1 MKLTVVIVNYNV
13 KYYLEQCLH
22 SLEVALRD
30 VDAEVYVVDNHS
42 SDGSIEYLKPRFAAL
57 AHPRIHFIQSNHNIG
72 FSRANNIAIRQSQSD
87 YVLLLNPDTFV
98 AENTIAEALA
108 FMDEHPKAGALGVSM
123 LQSDGHIARESRRG
137 LPTPMTSF
145 YKLSG
150 LCERF
155 PMHHRIG
162 RYYMSYLPWDEAA
175 KIEVIS
181 GAFCLLRREAL
192 DKVGL
197 LDEAFFMYGEDI
209 DLSFRVLKGGYE
221 NWFLPV
227 RILHYKGESTHKSS
241 LRYVHVF
248 YDAMLIFFRKYY
260 GHMSFLFSLPIKIAI
275 YFKAFV
281 ELIKM
286 QIIKM
291 RKSLGFF
298 SKRPIVIP
306 VYTFLAPKEHL
317 EACRSFA
324 RRRGLDARFVEA
336 TAQSHPHGHHE
347 ESLGLDPIP
356 MSRYGYMVYDTSA
369 YTYGQILEIFA
380 SKPIDNILIATY
392 YPEQDMVITSEDIL
406 L

>member
-13 KYYLEQCLH
+13 KYYLEQCLR
-22 SLEVALRD
+22 SLEVALQN

-42 SDGSIEYLKPRFAAL
+42 SDDSIAYLKQRFADIG
-57 AHPRIHFIQSNHNIG
+57 HPHIHFIQSNHNIG
-72 FSRANNIAIRQSQSD
+72 FSRANNLAIRQSQSD

-98 AENTIAEALA
+98 AEKTIADALN
-108 FMDEHPKAGALGVSM
+108 FMDQHPKAGALGVSM
-123 LQSDGHIARESRRG
+123 LQSDGRIARESRRG

-150 LCERF
+150 LCEKF

-162 RYYMSYLPWDEAA
+162 HYYMSYLPWNQAT
-175 KIEVIS
+175 KIEVVS

-197 LDEAFFMYGEDI
+197 LDEDFFMYGEDI

-227 RILHYKGESTHKSS
+227 PILHYKGESTHKSS

-248 YDAMLIFFRKYY
+248 YDAMLIFFRKHY
-260 GHMSFLFSLPIKIAI
+260 GHMSFLFSLPIKVAI
-275 YFKAFV
+275 YVKAFI
-281 ELIKM
+281 ELVKM
-286 QIIKM
+286 QFVKM

-306 VYTFLAPKEHL
+306 VYTFLTSKEHL
-317 EACRSFA
+317 EACRNFA

-336 TAQSHPHGHHE
+336 TAETHPRGHHDD
-347 ESLGLDPIP
+347 SLGLETIP
-356 MSRYGYMVYDTSA
+356 MSRYGYMVYDTSV

-380 SKPIDNILIATY
+380 SQPIENILVATY
-392 YPEQDMVITSEDIL
+392 YPEQDMVITSEDIFL
-406 L
+406 